1 MLKEKL
7 MKIFKENKNTKG
19 VNQKVLVSLCEKID
33 TEIDTEAEKRVKERL
48 NEETN
53 KIKSQLSEKYKK
65 DNETFMESYK
75 KVFNS
80 NIEKKLDKVFNAL
93 YTELKKQINVEN
105 DKLIDEYV
113 SERMKMEAN
122 SLKEEVIKFSKQFAE
137 EYVEKESKLMNEFIE
152 KQKEE
157 YFTEK
162 ILNTVKTLGW
172 ENKVENNEAI
182 KKLVEENNNLKKKY
196 SEMKQKSL
204 KVYKEKI
211 FNENFNSL
219 TDMKKEEIKKYID
232 EEVKPKNIKE
242 YKEACK
248 KILESRTVK
257 KTILEENTKYIL
269 NTEKPKPSW
278 EQFI

>member
-33 TEIDTEAEKRVKERL
+33 TEIDIEAEKRAKVKL
-48 NEETN
+48 NEEA
-53 KIKSQLSEKYKK
+53 KKLKEDLSKKYKK

-93 YTELKKQINVEN
+93 YTELKEQINVEN

-137 EYVEKESKLMNEFIE
+137 EYVNKESKLMNEFIE

-248 KILESRTVK
+248 KLLESRTVK

>member
-93 YTELKKQINVEN
+93 YTELKEQINVEN

-137 EYVEKESKLMNEFIE
+137 EYVNKESKLMNEFIE

-248 KILESRTVK
+248 KLLESRTVK